1 MQMAIKGQKKQNKL
15 LKIQGKKTKDAKLPP
30 LAPTQQITK
39 VKFSDDVEPLPETI
53 FQQPPVFDN
62 RRKQSQ
68 EHFFFDQRSN
78 SSPMLLNPNF
88 STPDRVV
95 VGVAPPI
102 EEEEEPLNMFNIP
115 RSPEVSVVE
124 QKLEVKSI

>member
-1 MQMAIKGQKKQNKL
+1 
-15 LKIQGKKTKDAKLPP
+15 
-30 LAPTQQITK
+30 
-39 VKFSDDVEPLPETI
+39 
-53 FQQPPVFDN
+53 
-62 RRKQSQ
+62 
-68 EHFFFDQRSN
+68 
-78 SSPMLLNPNF
+78 MLLNPNF

-124 QKLEVKSI
+124 